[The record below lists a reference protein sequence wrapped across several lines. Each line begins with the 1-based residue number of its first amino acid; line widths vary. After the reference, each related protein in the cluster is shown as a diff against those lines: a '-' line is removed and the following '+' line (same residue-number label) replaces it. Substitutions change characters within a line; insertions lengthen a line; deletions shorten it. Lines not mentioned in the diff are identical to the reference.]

1 MSDIVARSHIRATQ
15 IQITL
20 LTVEA
25 AQRRIEF
32 YTVLFKVLREERN
45 EKQREESDNNH
56 RKHRN
61 AHTRG
66 HDVVLPHHVF
76 DHVGRIADGGVEDS
90 QDDNFMHEML
100 RSFGDF
106 PGHAIRGPW
115 SCSVCT
121 LMNNGGRTCDACGN
135 LR

>member
-15 IQITL
+15 IQINL

-25 AQRRIEF
+25 AQRRMEF
-32 YTVLFKVLREERN
+32 CTLIFKVLREERN
-45 EKQREESDNNH
+45 EKQQKESESNH
-56 RKHRN
+56 RKHEN
-61 AHTRG
+61 THTRRQNF
-66 HDVVLPHHVF
+66 VLPEHAF
-76 DHVGRIADGGVEDS
+76 DHIERIADVGVEDL
-90 QDDNFMHEML
+90 QDENYIHEMM

-121 LMNNGGRTCDACGN
+121 LMNNDGGRCDACGN